1 MAKGPI
7 ITDEVKRTIAAVYD
21 AHKDWRAKQVQY
33 EVDIQMH
40 GKGPGL
46 STIQKALTEIRRRD
60 EHRGLDEPWSLTT
73 LDMKPEYELPPEV
86 IPIVLEAKHER
97 SLIIKRRLSGIDTEH
112 IASIRRE
119 YENMLPQRTQ
129 IALES
134 LNEPLQPLSVREA
147 KWIARIYHVLKDKV
161 TFEGIYTWAVLYAGY
176 QRVCE
181 LADVKCNTSSMDD
194 GLFIGDLAAYICWVL
209 GSNMSYKLQE
219 VANDIERKVFGQTL
233 ENIELT
239 PLGWTLYA
247 LWLSFIEH
255 NTDKWPNL
263 SIKEREHIVKRLRAW
278 VLEQEPVEEF
288 SRPEELLKELHY
300 VKPFD
305 ARQMNQNSSIVNGGT
320 A

>member
-21 AHKDWRAKQVQY
+21 AHKDWRAKQVQC

-60 EHRGLDEPWSLTT
+60 EHRGLDEPWSLNT
-73 LDMKPEYELPPEV
+73 LDIKPEYELPPEV

-112 IASIRRE
+112 SAPIRRE
-119 YENMLPQRTQ
+119 YDNMLPQRTQ

-134 LNEPLQPLSVREA
+134 LNEPLQPLSIREA
-147 KWIARIYHVLKDKV
+147 KWIARIYYVLKDKV
-161 TFEGIYTWAVLYAGY
+161 TFEGIYTWAVMYAGY
-176 QRVCE
+176 QRLCE
-181 LADVKCNTSSMDD
+181 LADVKCDTSSMDD
-194 GLFIGDLAAYICWVL
+194 GLFIGDLAAHICWVL
-209 GSNMSYKLQE
+209 GSNKSYMQQE

-233 ENIELT
+233 EDIELT

-247 LWLSFIEH
+247 LWLVFIVYH
-255 NTDKWPNL
+255 TDKLPHL

-288 SRPEELLKELHY
+288 SRPEGLLKELQY

-305 ARQMNQNSSIVNGGT
+305 ARQMNQNSSIANGGT